1 MYESLESTVAPT
13 LLADML
19 DDISGFVSQQLLDYV
34 AHVSDNLVVAQEEFM
49 QEEISNARSVV
60 QHTSNLLGV
69 KRVSTAE
76 DDSDNTTG
84 TSKRRKNTI
93 EC

>member
-1 MYESLESTVAPT
+1 MFESLDSTVAPT
-13 LLADML
+13 LVADML

-34 AHVSDNLVVAQEEFM
+34 AQVSDNLVVAQEEFM

>member
-1 MYESLESTVAPT
+1 MFESLDSTVAPT
-13 LLADML
+13 LVADML

>member
-1 MYESLESTVAPT
+1 MYESLDSTVAPT
-13 LLADML
+13 LVADML